1 MRAEV
6 GPLRSPPIGRGVATM
21 RAEVG
26 PLRSRPH
33 RLADDLRSTCDMW
46 VIVGAAGWVEDLVDR
61 ACGVQTWVDS
71 GGA

>member
-1 MRAEV
+1 
-6 GPLRSPPIGRGVATM
+6 M

-33 RLADDLRSTCDMW
+33 RLADDRRSTREMW